1 VALSFL
7 PYAEATPF
15 LAEEARRQGHAI
27 LAHVP
32 MQALGRTDPGPMA
45 LTVGM
50 AADEV
55 VRRLAW
61 DIARVPGL
69 SGVNNHEGS
78 RFTSDRAALAPVMAE
93 LKKRGLFF
101 FDSRTAPG
109 ARGVEAAEAAG
120 VMSAGRDI
128 FLDDDQSESAVRA
141 QLEALAA
148 TARRQGVAI
157 AIGHP
162 HDVTLKLLAAWL
174 KEDHGVTLVPLQT
187 AMGLAGS
194 RALASR

>member
-1 VALSFL
+1 M
-7 PYAEATPF
+7 P
-15 LAEEARRQGHAI
+15 
-27 LAHVP
+27 
-32 MQALGRTDPGPMA
+32 
-45 LTVGM
+45 
-50 AADEV
+50 
-55 VRRLAW
+55 
-61 DIARVPGL
+61 
-69 SGVNNHEGS
+69 
-78 RFTSDRAALAPVMAE
+78 
-93 LKKRGLFF
+93 
-101 FDSRTAPG
+101 TAPG

-162 HDVTLKLLAAWL
+162 HDATLKLLAAWL